1 MKWMGIIAVLTLI
14 AACFIPWV
22 YIESKLITVTGVSA
36 EGTNFGKPGYLHF
49 IFSFLFI
56 LCTFIPRIGAKRVNL
71 IVTGLNLA
79 WAIRNY
85 FVITACAGGDC
96 PEKQAGLWLALIASV
111 VMLLS
116 ALFPD
121 IELPAERKE

>member
-1 MKWMGIIAVLTLI
+1 MKWMGILAVLTLI

-22 YIESKLITVTGVSA
+22 YIESKLITVTGVA
-36 EGTNFGKPGYLHF
+36 TDGTNFGKPGYFHF
-49 IFSFLFI
+49 IFAFLFI
-56 LCTFIPRIGAKRVNL
+56 ICTFIPRIGAKRANL
-71 IVTGLNLA
+71 LVTGLNLA

-111 VMLLS
+111 VMMLS

-121 IELPAERKE
+121 IELPAEKKE